1 MNRRRLAAVLLAA
14 AATAGCFGQV
24 LQSGNE
30 APARYRLDAP
40 AARPSGAPVP
50 HSISV
55 ARPRAPLSLDTDRIA
70 VTTPGHGFDH
80 LAGARWSDPAPQL
93 LQSLLVAALAGD
105 AHFAAAVAAPS
116 RVATD
121 YSIDVGLTA
130 FEARYADTDAA
141 PTVVVAF
148 TVNLL
153 DGPGGRRIATFPVE
167 ASAVAARNDRT
178 AVVAAFEQAA
188 TEAARSAA
196 LDVAAALPRG

>member
-1 MNRRRLAAVLLAA
+1 MNRARLVPVLLATL
-14 AATAGCFGQV
+14 ATAGCFGQV
-24 LQSGNE
+24 LRSGAD

-40 AARPSGAPVP
+40 AAAPAGAVVP
-50 HSISV
+50 HSVSV
-55 ARPRAPLSLDTDRIA
+55 ARPRAPSSLDTDRIA

-93 LQSLLVAALAGD
+93 LQGLLVAALAGD

-116 RVATD
+116 RVMTD
-121 YSIDVGLTA
+121 YTLDVGLTA
-130 FEARYADTDAA
+130 FEARYADPDAA

-153 DGPGGRRIATFPVE
+153 DGPGGRRIATIPVE
-167 ASAVAARNDRT
+167 ASAVAARNDRG

-188 TEAARSAA
+188 NEAARAAA
-196 LDVAAALPRG
+196 LGVVAALPRG

>member
-30 APARYRLDAP
+30 APARSRLDPSAAQP
-40 AARPSGAPVP
+40 AGALVP

-55 ARPRAPLSLDTDRIA
+55 ARPRAPMSLDTDRIA
-70 VTTPGHGFDH
+70 VATPGHGFDH

-93 LQSLLVAALAGD
+93 LQSLLVAALSGD

-116 RVATD
+116 RVSTD

-153 DGPGGRRIATFPVE
+153 EGPGGRRIATLPVE
-167 ASAVAARNDRT
+167 ATAVAARNDRG

-188 TEAARSAA
+188 NEAARTAA
-196 LDVAAALPRG
+196 LGVAAAVPRG

>member
-1 MNRRRLAAVLLAA
+1 MNRRLVPVLLATI
-14 AATAGCFGQV
+14 ATAGCFGQV
-24 LQSGNE
+24 LQSGVE
-30 APARYRLDAP
+30 APERYRLDAP
-40 AARPSGAPVP
+40 AAQPVGAAIP

-80 LAGARWSDPAPQL
+80 LAGARWSDTAPQL

-105 AHFAAAVAAPS
+105 AQFEAAVAAPS

-121 YSIDVGLTA
+121 YTLDAWLTA
-130 FEARYADTDAA
+130 FEARYADPDAA

-153 DGPGGRRIATFPVE
+153 EGPGGRRIATFPVE
-167 ASAVAARNDRT
+167 ASAVAARNDRG
-178 AVVAAFEQAA
+178 AVVAAFEQAS
-188 TEAARSAA
+188 TSAARTAA
-196 LDVAAALPRG
+196 LGVAAALPRK

>member
-1 MNRRRLAAVLLAA
+1 MKHRRLAVVLLAA
-14 AATAGCFGQV
+14 LATAGCFGQV
-24 LQSGNE
+24 LKSGNE
-30 APARYRLDAP
+30 APVRYRLDAP
-40 AARPSGAPVP
+40 AAQPGGAQVP

-55 ARPRAPLSLDTDRIA
+55 ARPRAPMSLDTDRIA
-70 VTTPGHGFDH
+70 VATPGHGFDH

-93 LQSLLVAALAGD
+93 LQSLLVAALSGD

-116 RVATD
+116 RVPTD

-153 DGPGGRRIATFPVE
+153 EGPGGRRIATLPV
-167 ASAVAARNDRT
+167 AATAVAARNDRG
-178 AVVAAFEQAA
+178 AVIAAFEQAA
-188 TEAARSAA
+188 TEAARTAA
-196 LDVAAALPRG
+196 LGVAAALPRG

>member
-1 MNRRRLAAVLLAA
+1 MNRRPLATVLLAA
-14 AATAGCFGQV
+14 LTTAGCFGQV

-40 AARPSGAPVP
+40 AAQPAGAQVP

-70 VTTPGHGFDH
+70 VAMPGHGFDH

-153 DGPGGRRIATFPVE
+153 DGHGGRRIATFPVE

>member
-1 MNRRRLAAVLLAA
+1 LTRRLLVPVLVATL
-14 AATAGCFGQV
+14 ATAGCFGQV
-24 LQSGNE
+24 LRSGAE

-40 AARPSGAPVP
+40 AAQPAAAKIP

-55 ARPRAPLSLDTDRIA
+55 PRPRAPLSLDSDRIA
-70 VTTPGHGFDH
+70 VTTPGNGFDQ

-105 AHFAAAVAAPS
+105 AGFAAAVAAPS

-121 YSIDVGLTA
+121 YTLDVGLTA
-130 FEARYADTDAA
+130 FEARYADPDAA

-153 DGPGGRRIATFPVE
+153 DAPGGKRIATFPVE
-167 ASAVAARNDRT
+167 ASAVAARNDRG
-178 AVVAAFEQAA
+178 AMVAAFEQAA
-188 TEAARSAA
+188 NEAARTAA
-196 LDVAAALPRG
+196 LGVAAAVPRS